1 MGYTLR
7 DDLHFCVNGSNIHF
21 LDLRNMRYSALL
33 EPAQAAF
40 LQLVKRQ
47 ALLEPHQQAIDLL
60 LRKGVLVQSSSDQV
74 PSPCRLDSQ
83 AITSILDQP
92 TPQFRTKDVLI
103 ALWRFLKA
111 RRQIS
116 RGMTQ
121 KALLA
126 IQSQRRSRSTR
137 KGYQDRLT
145 AIAAAYRWSGLL
157 TGVHDLCLPRSIAM
171 AEQCAS
177 DGVPADLVIGIRPD
191 PFLAHCWVQHK
202 GLVLNDDI
210 DNVRTFTPILV
221 I

>member
-1 MGYTLR
+1 
-7 DDLHFCVNGSNIHF
+7 
-21 LDLRNMRYSALL
+21 MRYSALL

-116 RGMTQ
+116 RGM
-121 KALLA
+121 
-126 IQSQRRSRSTR
+126 
-137 KGYQDRLT
+137 
-145 AIAAAYRWSGLL
+145 
-157 TGVHDLCLPRSIAM
+157 
-171 AEQCAS
+171 
-177 DGVPADLVIGIRPD
+177 
-191 PFLAHCWVQHK
+191 
-202 GLVLNDDI
+202 
-210 DNVRTFTPILV
+210 
-221 I
+221 